1 MVFELKIPPIIAGAV
16 GFIGLLLFYFLIL
29 SLLNSPAHAF
39 TEFESMWYWILLLS
53 LGFGVQVG
61 LFVYAHSRAVGGV
74 AASGG
79 VSGLA
84 MVACCAHHLT
94 DVLPLIGLAAFT
106 VFLVRYQTAFIV
118 LGLASNA
125 VGIAFIMREM
135 KKHGVDEGFGFLK
148 NLDFD
153 FIFKA
158 VFVACA
164 AVVLAVFIA
173 AFNGLI

>member
-1 MVFELKIPPIIAGAV
+1 LKISSKLAGFLA
-16 GFIGLLLFYFLIL
+16 FSGLLVFYFLIL
-29 SLLNSPAHAF
+29 SVLNSPAHAF
-39 TEFESMWYWILLLS
+39 EQFASMWYWIVLLAI
-53 LGFGVQVG
+53 GFGVQVG

-94 DVLPLIGLAAFT
+94 NVLPLIGLAAFT
-106 VFLVRYQTAFIV
+106 VFLAKYQTAFIV

-135 KKHGVDEGFGFLK
+135 QRHGADEKFGFLK
-148 NLDFD
+148 KLDFNV
-153 FIFKA
+153 IFKG
-158 VFVACA
+158 VVIVCA
-164 AVVLAVFIA
+164 AVVMVVFIA
-173 AFNGLI
+173 AFKGLI